1 MVKENLN
8 SSSTDIDKH
17 ILIENYQISFYEQN
31 KSSKMIL
38 VRIEKM
44 KFVDQLGMSRSFTE
58 FADSKKQIWSCLL
71 NKSTG
76 ILRVN
81 TGEETENGR
90 TEIWIIWNI
99 NKKVE

>member
-1 MVKENLN
+1 
-8 SSSTDIDKH
+8 
-17 ILIENYQISFYEQN
+17 LIENYQISFYEQN
-31 KSSKMIL
+31 KSSKEMIL

-58 FADSKKQIWSCLL
+58 FADSKTNLSCLL

-76 ILRVN
+76 ILRVIN

-90 TEIWIIWNI
+90 TETMDNMEYKYEKWN
-99 NKKVE
+99 NCK